1 VILVDTTVWVDF
13 LRNAQ
18 THQVALL
25 KDSIQRRFDIIIC
38 PIVKMEIL
46 QGIGDDSQYKK
57 VKKQLDGLISLAIT
71 EESYDLAGDIY
82 RKARV
87 KGFTIRKSLDC
98 IIAAVAI
105 QNRVKLL
112 HNDRD
117 FDAIEKV
124 TTLNVLH

>member
-1 VILVDTTVWVDF
+1 MILVDTTVWVDF
-13 LRNAQ
+13 LRNVQ
-18 THQVALL
+18 TQQVALL

-46 QGIGDDSQYKK
+46 QGIGDHSQYKK

-112 HNDRD
+112 HNDKD
-117 FDAIEKV
+117 FDSI
-124 TTLNVLH
+124 